1 MKGFSTGERE
11 TGVVIGTDLRVALS
25 LDEAGGAAGS
35 GGGSHPG
42 GAPRLQ
48 VPPGAGAE
56 GEQGNI

>member
-1 MKGFSTGERE
+1 M
-11 TGVVIGTDLRVALS
+11 VIGTNLRVALS

-56 GEQGNI
+56 GQQGTI